1 MKGRTAGKVK
11 EVVLKRSVLKELSS
25 VLCKD
30 MQKPQV
36 GIDATGC
43 MLNSEQS
50 LLTSVATMEGLSELF
65 VISTMNRALNN
76 LYIQGATP
84 IGITMSVML
93 RYGASEQEI
102 KQMMRTIAT
111 LCAEH
116 EVSILGGETS
126 RSQTASE
133 HILTIQ
139 AIGIKQ
145 NVPISKDS
153 LCNKQIVMAG
163 NAGMSGTV
171 HIFEKEYVN
180 LKNYFSDTFLQGIV
194 PMKEQ
199 FSVKNQ
205 RRIAGDVLCA
215 HDVSEGGIFT
225 ALWELGEYLNCG
237 MRISLSDILLAQET
251 IEISEYFDLNPYLLF
266 SLGCSIYVVED
277 GNCLVERFE
286 QAGIRAAV
294 IGYLTKDSDRIL
306 DNGEEVR
313 YLEPFKLDEVYK
325 V

>member
-30 MQKPQV
+30 IEKPQV

-43 MLNSEQS
+43 ILNSEQS
-50 LLTSVATMEGLSELF
+50 LLTSVATMEGSSELF
-65 VISTMNRALNN
+65 VINTINRALNN

-84 IGITMSVML
+84 IGITMSLML
-93 RYGASEQEI
+93 RYGANEQEI
-102 KQMMRTIAT
+102 KQMMRIVSAV
-111 LCAEH
+111 CAEH
-116 EVSILGGETS
+116 EVSVLGGETS
-126 RSQTASE
+126 RSKTASE

-139 AIGIKQ
+139 ALGVKNNTSIA
-145 NVPISKDS
+145 KDS
-153 LCNKQIVMAG
+153 LYDKQIVMAG

-171 HIFEKEYVN
+171 HIYEKESVN
-180 LKNYFSDTFLQGIV
+180 LKKYFSETFLQGIL

-199 FSVKNQ
+199 FSVKAQ
-205 RRIAGDVLCA
+205 RDVAGDVICA

-237 MRISLSDILLAQET
+237 MRISLQDILLAQET

-266 SLGCSIYVVED
+266 SLGCSIYVVQD
-277 GNCLVERFE
+277 GNSLVERFE

-313 YLEPFKLDEVYK
+313 YLEPYKADEVYK